1 MKLETKEV
9 IQKQAGT
16 EREDIHI
23 GLVLAGPVTAGA
35 YTAGVLDYLLN
46 TLDLWYEKHAE
57 DPKNVAKPNVIIDAI
72 TGASAGSIVAAVTLM
87 ALATKR
93 YKNVDDPTNLESD
106 KNLLFDTWV
115 NLGLTRHKSMTNKL
129 YAISD
134 LINEHVK

>member
-23 GLVLAGPVTAGA
+23 GLVLAGAVTAGA

-46 TLDLWYEKHAE
+46 TLDFWYEKHAE

-106 KNLLFDTWV
+106 KNLLF
-115 NLGLTRHKSMTNKL
+115 
-129 YAISD
+129 
-134 LINEHVK
+134 